1 MEIGA
6 WMEKKRPYSCAC
18 FGKSCGMRSTVLLD
32 TSKSSW
38 EREVMNALNKGKAL
52 TGFLTFLDMRGSSTR
67 VTAVGN
73 QPSVVPLLTDLL
85 SEVGTHLIL
94 PGATELM
101 REKMKKKIKVL

>member
-1 MEIGA
+1 
-6 WMEKKRPYSCAC
+6 
-18 FGKSCGMRSTVLLD
+18 
-32 TSKSSW
+32 
-38 EREVMNALNKGKAL
+38 MNALNKGKAL

-101 REKMKKKIKVL
+101 REKMKKKNKGPLRVSCFSPLCELTSEAEG